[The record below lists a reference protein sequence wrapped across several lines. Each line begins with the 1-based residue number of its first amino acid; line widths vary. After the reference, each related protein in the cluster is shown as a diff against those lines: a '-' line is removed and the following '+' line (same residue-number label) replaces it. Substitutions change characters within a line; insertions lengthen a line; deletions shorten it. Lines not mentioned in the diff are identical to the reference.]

1 MKRQVWSI
9 DEIRD
14 ILIASNEVSGM
25 TASMVSGDDPQDVA
39 RVQAYRQGFKAALV
53 AVGLAL
59 GLTPLPAPVSADAP
73 VVAKHRAMARR

>member
-25 TASMVSGDDPQDVA
+25 TASMVSNDPQDVA

-59 GLTPLPAPVSADAP
+59 GLTPLPAPVSAEAP
-73 VVAKHRAMARR
+73 TVAECRGMARR

>member
-14 ILIASNEVSGM
+14 ILIASNQVSGM
-25 TASMVSGDDPQDVA
+25 TASMVSNDPQDVA

-73 VVAKHRAMARR
+73 PLPECRGITRR

>member
-1 MKRQVWSI
+1 VKRQVWSI

-25 TASMVSGDDPQDVA
+25 TASMVSNDPQDVA

-59 GLTPLPAPVSADAP
+59 GLTPLPAPVSAEAP
-73 VVAKHRAMARR
+73 TVAECRGMARR

>member
-25 TASMVSGDDPQDVA
+25 TASMVSNDPQDVA

-59 GLTPLPAPVSADAP
+59 GLTPLPAPVSAEAST
-73 VVAKHRAMARR
+73 VAECRGMARR